1 MGVRVLGLGLDAPP
15 GTTLL
20 IGFSIP
26 CGLVRVRGRGR
37 RRVRG

>member
-1 MGVRVLGLGLDAPP
+1 MTLLWHAPRGEAQSQSVEQEPPP

-26 CGLVRVRGRGR
+26 CGLG
-37 RRVRG
+37 